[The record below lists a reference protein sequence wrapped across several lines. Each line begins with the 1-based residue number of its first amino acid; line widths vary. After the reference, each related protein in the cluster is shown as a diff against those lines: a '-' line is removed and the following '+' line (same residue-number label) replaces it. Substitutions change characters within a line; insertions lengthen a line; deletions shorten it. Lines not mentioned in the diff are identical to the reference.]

1 MSKTID
7 LTRSVFDLVT
17 EYPELA
23 DIMAELGFTEIKKP
37 AMLHSVG
44 RLTTIPKGAKMKNIH
59 MAKVITALLDNG
71 FTISGNMPV
80 AAMADEQPDADE
92 ASASVSA
99 GMNDGKPETRTEQL
113 KAYLRRLGEGESL
126 ESVRADFAEKFR
138 DVEASEIMQAE
149 QELMREGTPLEEVQ
163 KLCDV
168 HSALFHGA
176 TREEKI
182 ANAEKEVM
190 ASVKRAR
197 ELGSQHDYN
206 RKNDMA
212 EELTG
217 ISGHPLNT
225 LKREN
230 EALAGRIEAAQ
241 AKLDAGEELGSLLDG
256 IRELSIHYA
265 KKGDLLYPLLKV
277 KYEISGP
284 SDVMWTVDDE
294 IRDELSELAN
304 DMIPGDEMKRRMEA
318 VLERAKE
325 MIYKENNILFPICAV
340 NFSEDE
346 WHGIYHDAKDYN
358 DCVGVTPY
366 TWEEAE
372 CAGIPSARAAG
383 NASVNSAEPNG
394 EIVMPGGHLRLDQLT
409 ALLNTIPVEI
419 TFVDADNINRFFNEG
434 PKVFKRPGMAIDRE
448 VFSCHPPKIEPL
460 VRSTID
466 DFRAGRRDVVRIW
479 MEKGGRTMLVQYMAV
494 RSKAGEYLG
503 TVEVVQ
509 DMEFAKE
516 HFAQ

>member
-1 MSKTID
+1 M
-7 LTRSVFDLVT
+7 
-17 EYPELA
+17 
-23 DIMAELGFTEIKKP
+23 
-37 AMLHSVG
+37 
-44 RLTTIPKGAKMKNIH
+44 
-59 MAKVITALLDNG
+59 
-71 FTISGNMPV
+71 
-80 AAMADEQPDADE
+80 
-92 ASASVSA
+92 
-99 GMNDGKPETRTEQL
+99 
-113 KAYLRRLGEGESL
+113 
-126 ESVRADFAEKFR
+126 
-138 DVEASEIMQAE
+138 
-149 QELMREGTPLEEVQ
+149 
-163 KLCDV
+163 CDV

-340 NFSEDE
+340 
-346 WHGIYHDAKDYN
+346 
-358 DCVGVTPY
+358 
-366 TWEEAE
+366 
-372 CAGIPSARAAG
+372 
-383 NASVNSAEPNG
+383 
-394 EIVMPGGHLRLDQLT
+394 
-409 ALLNTIPVEI
+409 
-419 TFVDADNINRFFNEG
+419 
-434 PKVFKRPGMAIDRE
+434 
-448 VFSCHPPKIEPL
+448 
-460 VRSTID
+460 
-466 DFRAGRRDVVRIW
+466 
-479 MEKGGRTMLVQYMAV
+479 KGGQ
-494 RSKAGEYLG
+494 GG
-503 TVEVVQ
+503 
-509 DMEFAKE
+509 
-516 HFAQ
+516 